1 MPPIAHG
8 LWFFTLARVCFV
20 TYVSL
25 SLPRRRCRV
34 CRFGLVMFV
43 VFFFSHKEK
52 SITHTVAPYVNKQ
65 CTASPPRP
73 MISSQISTAYNEQD
87 EGHQQARKRDERRQV
102 RVHVALGF
110 VGVPELVRNMWL
122 CCWCQQRRRRR
133 RWSHTKEG
141 VVGGVEVLA
150 EQEQAGAQ
158 HAKKERVVDVGVDL
172 LLLLLLLLTW
182 PGLLC

>member
-1 MPPIAHG
+1 M
-8 LWFFTLARVCFV
+8 V
-20 TYVSL
+20 
-25 SLPRRRCRV
+25 
-34 CRFGLVMFV
+34 
-43 VFFFSHKEK
+43 
-52 SITHTVAPYVNKQ
+52 
-65 CTASPPRP
+65 
-73 MISSQISTAYNEQD
+73 SSQISTAYNEQD

-122 CCWCQQRRRRR
+122 YCCCQQRRRR

-141 VVGGVEVLA
+141 LVGGVEVLA
-150 EQEQAGAQ
+150 EHEQACAQ